1 MQFIAI
7 LLWGAM
13 SDFIINDL
21 SSNHK
26 YRTELPNIIYEIG
39 LTPNLIG
46 VYSAL
51 KRAAGDNGQCTKSEK
66 TLSKQLN
73 ITKKTL
79 HGLITQLCEVNP
91 ILKKSLVNCTNRF
104 SECGDKDT
112 NSITITDIWPENY
125 SYFSGDSGGRVKN
138 TPPRVKITQ
147 PRVNSTQGVGEKLPQ
162 GRVKITHK
170 EEPFKKNIHEEE
182 QQQSVVVFSC
192 LEKINENEV
201 SRDEKIKI
209 TKKYHGS
216 EQTVNDAVNSVLA
229 ESFEPRETLLKSL
242 RAALRDEW
250 KSTAAQPQDTD
261 LNRKLAQTVD
271 MKTINL
277 NSFMASK
284 DVLEI
289 SRGNFVDTVAYA
301 MPKEKFLQEVAA
313 KSRTEVRK
321 IFQGVG

>member
-1 MQFIAI
+1 MQLIAI

-13 SDFIINDL
+13 SNFTINDE

-46 VYSAL
+46 VYFAL

-91 ILKKSLVNCTNRF
+91 ILKKPLVNCTNRF

-112 NSITITDIWPENY
+112 NSITITDIWSENY
-125 SYFSGDSGGRVKN
+125 SYFSGDLGGRVKI
-138 TPPRVKITQ
+138 TPPSVKITQ

-170 EEPFKKNIHEEE
+170 EEPIKKNQYEEE
-182 QQQSVVVFSC
+182 QHTPKAPLKFGACVILFSSDY
-192 LEKINENEV
+192 EKFCQDNGKV
-201 SRDEKIKI
+201 KIDLLI
-209 TKKYHGS
+209 EEMNDYCQAHG
-216 EQTVNDAVNSVLA
+216 
-229 ESFEPRETLLKSL
+229 KSY
-242 RAALRDEW
+242 RGEMGYAAALRNWIRRRKEDISF
-250 KSTAAQPQDTD
+250 KNVNTD
-261 LNRKLAQTVD
+261 RRTKNIDGTPVTSPVD
-271 MKTINL
+271 GR
-277 NSFMASK
+277 F
-284 DVLEI
+284 
-289 SRGNFVDTVAYA
+289 
-301 MPKEKFLQEVAA
+301 
-313 KSRTEVRK
+313 
-321 IFQGVG
+321 